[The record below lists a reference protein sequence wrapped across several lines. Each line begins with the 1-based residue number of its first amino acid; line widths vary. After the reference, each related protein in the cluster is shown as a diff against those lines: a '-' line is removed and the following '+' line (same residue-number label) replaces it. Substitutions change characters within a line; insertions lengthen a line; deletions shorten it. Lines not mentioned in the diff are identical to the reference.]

1 MKCPK
6 CRHEMKRQS
15 IGEHRYRYV
24 CPVCNLIIE
33 GNNEQANESV
43 SNQGNAEQAEQADEQ

>member
-15 IGEHRYRYV
+15 IGEHIYRYV

-43 SNQGNAEQAEQADEQ
+43 SNQDNAEQAEQ